1 MVRVS
6 PVSIRMGT
14 PRFGAELHSFAVTLA
29 QVARRA
35 AAGRTSGM
43 RSSREVDNRAG
54 HDLR

>member
-29 QVARRA
+29 QVARRS

-43 RSSREVDNRAG
+43 RSSRDDNRAG